1 MAASQKT
8 PEQAALD
15 DTINSKNKKRLKNK
29 SEVRYISL
37 KPLDKKEKKR
47 QEKIQQMRRT

>member
-1 MAASQKT
+1 MSELNSIMLAASQKT

-29 SEVRYISL
+29 SEVL
-37 KPLDKKEKKR
+37 
-47 QEKIQQMRRT
+47 